1 MFGSRV
7 NTLGKSNRFDPYGV
21 GGLRTPMVA
30 AFDDEYYRS
39 NGSTTTFSNLI
50 THSRNGNATM
60 VDSDG
65 LIKWAPHN
73 LIKYTDF
80 SANWS
85 VAEGGE
91 KTSITELGPD
101 GNNNAVLFTS
111 ANSASD
117 FV

>member
-7 NTLGKSNRFDPYGV
+7 NTLGKSDRFDPYGV

-73 LIKYTDF
+73 LLTYSNDL
-80 SANWS
+80 SGS
-85 VAEGGE
+85 SLVY
-91 KTSITELGPD
+91 SD
-101 GNNNAVLFTS
+101 GVISNNN
-111 ANSASD
+111 D
-117 FV
+117 F